1 MDPDIGLSTLLAVLA
16 LLGANAYFV
25 MAEFALL
32 TVHRARI
39 EQQVTDGEAPAGRI
53 PPALDSP
60 GSLLLTAQLG
70 SSFATLMIGFLLAR
84 AALAW
89 PLDGP
94 LSRAGMTA
102 IALGVAV
109 VLHATVAAQVP
120 KLIGINH
127 AGMPLVRVLLPPLR
141 LLDLLLK
148 PVGWP
153 AQATASGLARLLG
166 VQRPGF
172 EPLVHTPE
180 EIRLLVTRGHEQ
192 GILEEDEREMIHGV
206 FEFSQTVAR
215 EVMTPRIDVVAVPME
230 VELPELIRVVVEE
243 GHSRLPVY
251 AGTIDT
257 VVGVLLAKDLLPL
270 LSEPDRFREQRFDIR
285 AFMREPYF
293 VPDSKPVDDILA
305 EFRQQKVHLAIVL
318 DEFGGTYGLLSME
331 DLLEEIVGEID
342 DEYDVSEPEFSS
354 TPEGDV
360 LIDGG
365 ASLSEVNE
373 RYGLALP
380 VEDYDT
386 IGGYVFG
393 ALGRVPVAGDR
404 VEGLG
409 EAGERALVVEETEER
424 RILRVRLTTSVPAVE
439 EVVSKS

>member
-1 MDPDIGLSTLLAVLA
+1 MDPDIGLPTLLAVLA

-32 TVHRARI
+32 TAHRARF
-39 EQQVTDGEAPAGRI
+39 EQQATDGEAPAGRI

-70 SSFATLMIGFLLAR
+70 SSAVTLMIGYLLAT

-89 PLDGP
+89 PLDSP
-94 LSRAGMTA
+94 LSRVGLVA
-102 IALGVAV
+102 IAMGVAV
-109 VLHATVAAQVP
+109 VLHATVGAQVP
-120 KLIGINH
+120 KLIGINRG
-127 AGMPLVRVLLPPLR
+127 GMALVRVLLPPLR

-148 PVGWP
+148 PVVWP
-153 AQATASGLARLLG
+153 AQAAAIGLARLFG
-166 VQRPGF
+166 VERPSF
-172 EPLVHTPE
+172 EPLVRTPE

-192 GILEEDEREMIHGV
+192 GILEEDEREMLHGV

-215 EVMTPRIDVVAVPME
+215 EVMTPRIDVVAVPVD

-270 LSEPDRFREQRFDIR
+270 LSDPDRFRDQPFDMR

-318 DEFGGTYGLLSME
+318 DEFGGTYGVLSME

-404 VEGLG
+404 VEGVG
-409 EAGERALVVEETEER
+409 ESGGRALVVEETEER
-424 RILRVRLTTSVPAVE
+424 RILRVRLTTSLPAVE
-439 EVVSKS
+439 EVASEP